1 MSLNVGQ
8 SMGLDNMNLRFPWE
22 LADVVAGP
30 LSIIF
35 EKSWLS
41 GTVPKTR
48 KRETLLLFIR
58 KGGREMQTGE
68 PHLFAWED
76 QTVMDRTVL
85 EDMVRHMK
93 DEHVI

>member
-1 MSLNVGQ
+1 
-8 SMGLDNMNLRFPWE
+8 
-22 LADVVAGP
+22 
-30 LSIIF
+30 
-35 EKSWLS
+35 
-41 GTVPKTR
+41 
-48 KRETLLLFIR
+48 
-58 KGGREMQTGE
+58 MQTGE

>member
-1 MSLNVGQ
+1 M
-8 SMGLDNMNLRFPWE
+8 W
-22 LADVVAGP
+22 LAGHSPSYLKSHGCQVKP
-30 LSIIF
+30 L
-35 EKSWLS
+35 
-41 GTVPKTR
+41 GTG